1 MHSEPI
7 SAYFGMASGSAPLSA
22 EPALPKER
30 AEHDLRPKSYADA
43 VATSSDD
50 VDDRSH
56 ERRLSL
62 SGTSS
67 TTAVDD
73 RNQLDEDKVLYERHN
88 GSNGRGTLTSV
99 RADESYEEALRH
111 NGDTAPRL
119 PMRRSGNRSQTPLE
133 SGRKAGAGWQRSAV

>member
-1 MHSEPI
+1 
-7 SAYFGMASGSAPLSA
+7 MASASAPLNA
-22 EPALPKER
+22 TPTLAKDR
-30 AEHDLRPKSYADA
+30 AEHDLPPKSYADA
-43 VATSSDD
+43 VVISSDGI
-50 VDDRSH
+50 DDHSH
-56 ERRLSL
+56 DRRLSM

-73 RNQLDEDKVLYERHN
+73 RNQLDEDKLIYERHN

-99 RADESYEEALRH
+99 RPDESYEEALRH

-119 PMRRSGNRSQTPLE
+119 LNRTRSQTPLE